1 MSNTIKKIYDAYENI
16 PFSSKARLALLGIN
30 TEVSE
35 DELPSVNDE
44 PYRGVLPEDLDSLST
59 SDISNM
65 MSAHIIWT
73 RYVQGLLS
81 DATVKLN
88 CSSQILSAVKSAL
101 IKEVGKDTYEF
112 NEEYMKAMCS
122 YQECSAIK
130 TYLESAEKMCTQNY
144 KVLSRVIT
152 LRGQDSDTTSRL
164 NNIQAGFSNAK
175 GSRPWEKYDED

>member
-1 MSNTIKKIYDAYENI
+1 MYVSQKMSNTIKKIYDAYENI

-35 DELPSVNDE
+35 DELPNVNDE

-81 DATVKLN
+81 DA
-88 CSSQILSAVKSAL
+88 
-101 IKEVGKDTYEF
+101 F
-112 NEEYMKAMCS
+112 N
-122 YQECSAIK
+122 
-130 TYLESAEKMCTQNY
+130 
-144 KVLSRVIT
+144 
-152 LRGQDSDTTSRL
+152 
-164 NNIQAGFSNAK
+164 
-175 GSRPWEKYDED
+175 

>member
-1 MSNTIKKIYDAYENI
+1 MYENI

-35 DELPSVNDE
+35 EELPNVNDE

-59 SDISNM
+59 SDISNI

-88 CSSQILSAVKSAL
+88 CASQILSAVKSAL
-101 IKEVGKDTYEF
+101 IKEVGKDSFEF
-112 NEEYMKAMCS
+112 NDDYMKAMCS
-122 YQECSAIK
+122 YQECSAMK
-130 TYLESAEKMCTQNY
+130 TYLESAQNMCTQNY

-152 LRGQDSDTTSRL
+152 LRGQDADTTSRL
-164 NNIQAGFSNAK
+164 NNIQAGFSNVK
-175 GSRPWEKYDED
+175 GSRPWEKSDED